1 MLCGRILQIDTYET
15 LAELSVALIGF
26 SALVGAFG
34 SAARPES
41 PFERHA
47 IRTLVEL
54 ALIAFLLSLLPV
66 ALVAIT
72 QDHEQ
77 FWRICSGISA
87 LLIGGNFAYRTT
99 TTRNLPV
106 PRRTEVAGWVG
117 APFVLVLVVLNILN
131 SANFL
136 SEVAEWPFRTSVIVQ
151 LCNSTLFFF
160 LRFFPMEPDDSA
172 A

>member
-1 MLCGRILQIDTYET
+1 MQIDSYES

-26 SALVGAFG
+26 SALVGALG
-34 SAARPES
+34 AGARPES
-41 PFERHA
+41 PFDRHA
-47 IRTLVEL
+47 IRMLVEL
-54 ALIAFLLSLLPV
+54 ALIAFLLSLVPV
-66 ALVAIT
+66 ALIAMT

-87 LLIGGNFAYRTT
+87 LLIGGHFAYRTT
-99 TTRNLPV
+99 TTSNMGV
-106 PRRTEVAGWVG
+106 PRRTQVVGWAG
-117 APFVLVLVVLNILN
+117 APLVLVLVVLNILN
-131 SANFL
+131 SGNFL
-136 SEVAEWPFRTSVIVQ
+136 SEVSEWPFRTSVIVQ